1 MDYIPFDKRFG
12 ILPSILVTDS
22 FPDSARIGLSFILED
37 LVDKNFIEKEYN
49 EKTKYKFIN
58 YEIARI
64 CRDMNPVTDSR
75 IHPKLYQM
83 EWYKVYEFIERMYH
97 KLKEVYKYDI
107 NGNIEYEEYNLT
119 FVQEYYSKEIKN
131 LLSEENIG
139 YDFHQGLFN
148 RKGYLKTSKAINSAM
163 AVLSDPKLNK
173 SRLHYMKAIQY
184 FNKIKEPDYE
194 NTIKESICAL
204 EASLITLFSPE
215 ISKNFDLAIR
225 KLSGNDISKI
235 PAPIIESIIKLYGYR
250 NSGSGVAHATDK
262 GLKVTAKEAELI
274 ISLTA
279 DYITYFYSVLNNCE
293 DENAPF

>member
-37 LVDKNFIEKEYN
+37 LVDKDFIEKEYN
-49 EKTKYKFIN
+49 EKTKYKYIN

-83 EWYKVYEFIERMYH
+83 EWYKVYEFIERIYH

-107 NGNIEYEEYNLT
+107 NGNIEHEEYNLT

-139 YDFHQGLFN
+139 YDFNQGLFN

-184 FNKIKEPDYE
+184 FNKIKNLDNY
-194 NTIKESICAL
+194 
-204 EASLITLFSPE
+204 
-215 ISKNFDLAIR
+215 
-225 KLSGNDISKI
+225 
-235 PAPIIESIIKLYGYR
+235 
-250 NSGSGVAHATDK
+250 NSGK
-262 GLKVTAKEAELI
+262 GLTLSFKEKNLAVDSALYLYDYSILLKNENQSLSEYKGIARFTMKTDGTGNWI
-274 ISLTA
+274 ISEWTDIQTGSDLSWS
-279 DYITYFYSVLNNCE
+279 DLKGIYH
-293 DENAPF
+293 